1 MGRIGAWPS
10 LPRRSFSS
18 GRAAHRHLQ
27 PLLSSDFLHFGCLP
41 KKDTVLNKRPR
52 SKILLGLALS
62 AGLTGCGL
70 VNTFIPDINI
80 GDPLQLQHQSVNIT
94 MDTEAPP
101 TQVETDNQGQVTV
114 LPDELTEPGSEVEMN
129 PDPPEDAAQFPAPLQ
144 PQASGRSSVGPRTFN
159 DVPSVPV
166 VPKKLSVVISNIKI
180 QVKFP
185 RGFRP
190 RSRLVLSHFTI
201 RVTLRDVAAGSGSV
215 ALNLSGGSRLSAR
228 GGPRLPNLVLPR
240 QTDRIY
246 ASVSKERSAE
256 TNLNCGHDKVKED
269 SHGGWKKPGDGPG
282 DRLCSQ

>member
-1 MGRIGAWPS
+1 
-10 LPRRSFSS
+10 
-18 GRAAHRHLQ
+18 
-27 PLLSSDFLHFGCLP
+27 
-41 KKDTVLNKRPR
+41 
-52 SKILLGLALS
+52 
-62 AGLTGCGL
+62 
-70 VNTFIPDINI
+70 
-80 GDPLQLQHQSVNIT
+80 

-246 ASVSKERSAE
+246 ASVSKNVALKLTSTVDMTKLKKILTAGGKNQATALVTVYAANKYLPRGSKIKL
-256 TNLNCGHDKVKED
+256 TFGTITGNLAFH
-269 SHGGWKKPGDGPG
+269 
-282 DRLCSQ
+282 